1 MVGCSPDGEVML
13 WAGMASELMHGS
25 SFFPDSQQAQLHAC
39 HPSGR
44 QLRCAAVALAF
55 PASQPGEAPDA
66 TAELIPASP
75 WETSSHHRVEGQ
87 TDGSHGSFQ
96 PICIITL
103 CSP

>member
-13 WAGMASELMHGS
+13 WAEMASELMHGS

-39 HPSGR
+39 HPSGWR
-44 QLRCAAVALAF
+44 LRCAAVALAF
-55 PASQPGEAPDA
+55 PVSQSGEAPDA
-66 TAELIPASP
+66 AAGLIPASL
-75 WETSSHHRVEGQ
+75 WETNSHHRVEGQ

-96 PICIITL
+96 LICIITL